1 LPFALHILKTT
12 RQQEW
17 LRLDNINQDTTGF
30 SKRNERKMDDSFDTS
45 FHLEEEGATTVDS
58 ILENMH
64 LDSYIATTKIF
75 WEKSHVNRHD
85 DDSDDKATVMEGHDK
100 TYQQIC
106 FHQNKDDTDTDFEPD
121 DPISAVMIERGA
133 KYEQVLKAIS
143 KEWDGKS
150 KTAQSEES
158 EEKLEGGLPLTVLS
172 NGTGRSISVTAY
184 RELHKN
190 VVGVEPLND
199 DENPATD
206 HPVWQ
211 PALQRQENF
220 KLMFVPKPGHR
231 KILRDNIQNFERPQI
246 DTLLRRAGV
255 ISASPLVYE
264 EIRGILKVYLEN
276 RVRDAVTNSEHRRSK
291 QVMVSDILSS
301 CKVYGYGVPNV
312 PIAVFADSIYKVL
325 KEVHPNTM
333 LSAKGLSVCND
344 YCADIL
350 VRVLNK
356 AIELNSYGMATED
369 DEEEDENRL
378 HDVRKAFQVD
388 VGSQQME
395 THMILEEAS
404 KNSDTSPLPEARIDS
419 RMIQSAVRF
428 ILPGE
433 LAKHAVSEGVK
444 AVTKFSC
451 NTNKVIDLSCVDFSK
466 HAKLNFDVMTVS
478 AIATKLH
485 KGIILTAGAAV
496 YLTAVIEYMCAELL
510 ELSGNA
516 ARDNRR
522 SKITTRHILL
532 ALDNDEELHK
542 YKGNVAIREGG
553 VLPNIYSIFVKEFSS
568 VTDDPEPFIEVFKDM
583 LKASSS
589 LDTEQ
594 KILIDPRDGNHK
606 MLLEQH
612 VEDETDENLLV
623 PLPELDAI
631 CELHQPARQR
641 EALKALNAKQK
652 DALNRYYAD
661 EKQQAKKHLSD
672 IRNAQRSCGF
682 CFDRSAF
689 RDVVREVG
697 QDYKTDLDYTGEV
710 FDALQCA
717 TETYLVDLFDDA
729 NLETIHARRVQ
740 LWPKDLQLARRIRK
754 ERS

>member
-1 LPFALHILKTT
+1 
-12 RQQEW
+12 
-17 LRLDNINQDTTGF
+17 
-30 SKRNERKMDDSFDTS
+30 MDDSFDSS
-45 FHLEEEGATTVDS
+45 FHLEEEAATTVDS
-58 ILENMH
+58 ILENME
-64 LDSYIATTKIF
+64 LDSYIASKKIF
-75 WEKSHVNRHD
+75 WEKSHVN
-85 DDSDDKATVMEGHDK
+85 SQSEGHDK
-100 TYQQIC
+100 VYEQIC
-106 FHQNKDDTDTDFEPD
+106 FHQNKHYTDTDKEAD
-121 DPISAVMIERGA
+121 DPISAVMVERGA
-133 KYEQVLKAIS
+133 RYEQVLKAIN
-143 KEWDGKS
+143 KECDGES

-199 DENPATD
+199 DEDPDRD

-211 PALQRQENF
+211 LALQRQENF
-220 KLMFVPKPGHR
+220 KLIIVKNPGR
-231 KILRDNIQNFERPQI
+231 RIILRDNMQRFERPQI

-264 EIRGILKVYLEN
+264 EIRGILRVYLEN
-276 RVRDAVTNSEHRRSK
+276 RVRDAVMNVEHRRSK

-325 KEVHPNTM
+325 KQVHPTTM

-344 YCADIL
+344 YCADVL

-356 AIELNSYGMATED
+356 AIELHSYGIATED
-369 DEEEDENRL
+369 DEEDDEEEF
-378 HDVRKAFQVD
+378 DVRKTFQVD

-395 THMILEEAS
+395 AHVILEYQSE
-404 KNSDTSPLPEARIDS
+404 NSDTSPLPEAKIDS

-433 LAKHAVSEGVK
+433 LAKHTVSEGVK
-444 AVTKFSC
+444 AVTKFQLSDME
-451 NTNKVIDLSCVDFSK
+451 NIDWSFADLSLSSR
-466 HAKLNFDVMTVS
+466 AGLQFDVMTVA

-485 KGIILTAGAAV
+485 KGIILTIGAAV
-496 YLTAVIEYMCAELL
+496 FLTAVIEKICAELH
-510 ELSGNA
+510 ELSGRA

-522 SKITTRHILL
+522 SKITPRHISL
-532 ALDNDEELHK
+532 AVHNDEELNK
-542 YKGNVAIREGG
+542 YTGNVAIREGG
-553 VLPNIYSIFVKEFSS
+553 VLPHIHSILINEFAS
-568 VTDDPEPFIEVFKDM
+568 VTDDPEPFIKVFTDM

-589 LDTEQ
+589 LDTEH

-606 MLLEQH
+606 MLRFDW
-612 VEDETDENLLV
+612 EDRKAGGERDEELLV
-623 PLPELDAI
+623 SLPELDAI

-641 EALKALNAKQK
+641 EALKALNAKEK

-682 CFDRSAF
+682 CFDRLSF
-689 RDVVREVG
+689 RDVVRDVG
-697 QDYKTDLDYTGEV
+697 KDYKLT
-710 FDALQCA
+710 
-717 TETYLVDLFDDA
+717 
-729 NLETIHARRVQ
+729 
-740 LWPKDLQLARRIRK
+740 
-754 ERS
+754 